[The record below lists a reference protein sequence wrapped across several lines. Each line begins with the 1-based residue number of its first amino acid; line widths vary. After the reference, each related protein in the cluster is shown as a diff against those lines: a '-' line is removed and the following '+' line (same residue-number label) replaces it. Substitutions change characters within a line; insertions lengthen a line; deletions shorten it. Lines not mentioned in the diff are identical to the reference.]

1 MSREMNNDI
10 NNWIAVMYVAH
21 MTASPIKE
29 YISNYARYIKYFLKY
44 HNDKILFN
52 HAILNNQIQI
62 LVNTMFSIET

>member
-29 YISNYARYIKYFLKY
+29 YISNYARYIKYCLK
-44 HNDKILFN
+44 HHIDKILFN
-52 HAILNNQIQI
+52 H
-62 LVNTMFSIET
+62 EK

>member
-1 MSREMNNDI
+1 
-10 NNWIAVMYVAH
+10 MYVAH

-29 YISNYARYIKYFLKY
+29 YISNYARYIKYFLK
-44 HNDKILFN
+44 HHTDKILFN

>member
-29 YISNYARYIKYFLKY
+29 YIFNYARYIKYFFKAPY
-44 HNDKILFN
+44 W
-52 HAILNNQIQI
+52 
-62 LVNTMFSIET
+62 